1 MNLSI
6 AFKTNRMKLKL
17 FIISLL
23 FLSCN
28 SYGAYINHH
37 YEEKVEE
44 KFVSES
50 MNSNTVVACFVE
62 YEDFFMMNKPSLRDT
77 LKNCV
82 KNKKILE
89 KLNGTKYK
97 FGKVRGYLPY
107 SKEVIVELIEVKS
120 RREYNETSE

>member
-23 FLSCN
+23 FLTPN

-50 MNSNTVVACFVE
+50 MNSNTVVACYVE

-97 FGKVRGYLPY
+97 FGKIRGYIPY
-107 SKEVIVELIEVKS
+107 SKEVIVELIKVKS

>member
-1 MNLSI
+1 
-6 AFKTNRMKLKL
+6 MKLKL

-23 FLSCN
+23 FLTSN
-28 SYGAYINHH
+28 SYGAFINHH

-50 MNSNTVVACFVE
+50 LNSNTVVACFVE
-62 YEDFFMMNKPSLRDT
+62 YEDFFMMNKPSLKDT
-77 LKNCV
+77 LDECKE
-82 KNKKILE
+82 NKRIIE
-89 KLNGTKYK
+89 KLNKTKYK
-97 FGKVRGYLPY
+97 FGKIRGYLPY